1 MSLAAAGLCIVEGH
15 PGVSAILNRQSLGI
29 NLLLYLAVIQ
39 NKLKRDKVVDV
50 LIKSLE
56 NVHL

>member
-1 MSLAAAGLCIVEGH
+1 MSLVAGLGIVKGH

-39 NKLKRDKVVDV
+39 NKLKKDKVVDV